1 MLWTNNDL
9 VKYDDVLNTISEK
22 TGYDK
27 QIIHEILMVFEDVVN
42 HNLIDGKGIKLHD
55 YSKITHAVNKKGK
68 QLTKFIVFLLKDR
81 STNDLFSQIESQIE
95 ELKKQ

>member
-1 MLWTNNDL
+1 MLWTNNNL

>member
-81 STNDLFSQIESQIE
+81 STNDLFSQIESQIK